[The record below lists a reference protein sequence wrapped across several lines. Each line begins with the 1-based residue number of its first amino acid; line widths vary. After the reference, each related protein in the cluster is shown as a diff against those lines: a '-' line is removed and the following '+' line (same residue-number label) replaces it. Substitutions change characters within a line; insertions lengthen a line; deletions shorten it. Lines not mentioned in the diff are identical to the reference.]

1 QEELSE
7 IKSLK
12 RKLEVKNAELS
23 TENIYLDLEK
33 KDLKNTLVEKKNKLA
48 QMKDNL
54 VTTQRALIEKDTL
67 LQEVVL
73 NKAHLTEQIPKTS
86 SESKVAGGVL
96 ERPGVNKQK
105 KGNDNASPETTWGLY
120 RDCFLVAPISDK
132 KFGITP
138 YHIRIPD
145 NRYVDYFGQ
154 KIQAKDVHAHYQN
167 SPILFNHYL
176 PNVWAEKKKEQLN
189 NRLSL

>member
-33 KDLKNTLVEKKNKLA
+33 KDLENTLVEKKNELA

-54 VTTQRALIEKDTL
+54 
-67 LQEVVL
+67 
-73 NKAHLTEQIPKTS
+73 IPKTS

-105 KGNDNASPETTWGLY
+105 KGNDNASSETT
-120 RDCFLVAPISDK
+120 
-132 KFGITP
+132 
-138 YHIRIPD
+138 
-145 NRYVDYFGQ
+145 
-154 KIQAKDVHAHYQN
+154 
-167 SPILFNHYL
+167 
-176 PNVWAEKKKEQLN
+176 
-189 NRLSL
+189 